1 MSVDESSKGKT
12 VSLHTGETLRVVL
25 HSTYWHIDD
34 PGDAT
39 TLRAK
44 GAATVAAVLPGSG
57 CVVGQGCGT
66 VTQDFIA
73 AAAGRSTLT
82 AARTSCGEAM
92 ACAPDAASWSV
103 TVVVG

>member
-1 MSVDESSKGKT
+1 MSVDETTKGKT
-12 VSLHTGETLRVVL
+12 VSLHVGDTLRVVL

-34 PGDAT
+34 PADAT
-39 TLRAK
+39 VVRAT
-44 GAATVAAVLPGSG
+44 GAATVAAVLAGNG

-66 VTQDFIA
+66 VTQDFTA